1 MKLSLPPDRSLGF
14 QTRRCHRAFDRLLN
28 IRLSSH
34 GLTSGIY
41 YFLRALWQ
49 EDGITQRRLCEL
61 NHITEPTASRTRDVM
76 AKAGLV
82 ALRPDAADKRKLQ
95 IFLTKKGRDLEKELL
110 PYAIDINSVA
120 SEDIPPSDLQICLR
134 VLRQMSR
141 NLSNELKAAQ
151 DEE

>member
-1 MKLSLPPDRSLGF
+1 
-14 QTRRCHRAFDRLLN
+14 
-28 IRLSSH
+28 
-34 GLTSGIY
+34 
-41 YFLRALWQ
+41 
-49 EDGITQRRLCEL
+49 
-61 NHITEPTASRTRDVM
+61 M